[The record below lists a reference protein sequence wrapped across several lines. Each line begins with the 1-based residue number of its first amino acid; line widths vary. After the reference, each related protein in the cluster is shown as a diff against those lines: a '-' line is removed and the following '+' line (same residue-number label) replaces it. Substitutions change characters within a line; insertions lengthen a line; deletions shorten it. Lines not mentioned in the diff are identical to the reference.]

1 MGQAKQRGTFEQ
13 RVEQSRVKW
22 EQGIEVTKKE
32 IQEME
37 ALEQRQLDA
46 LGRFVNNQVLPH
58 MERQHGALMR
68 ADFSLVDM
76 PVTKMSQEQAMA
88 EALKKAAKSV

>member
-1 MGQAKQRGTFEQ
+1 
-13 RVEQSRVKW
+13 
-22 EQGIEVTKKE
+22 
-32 IQEME
+32 
-37 ALEQRQLDA
+37 
-46 LGRFVNNQVLPH
+46 